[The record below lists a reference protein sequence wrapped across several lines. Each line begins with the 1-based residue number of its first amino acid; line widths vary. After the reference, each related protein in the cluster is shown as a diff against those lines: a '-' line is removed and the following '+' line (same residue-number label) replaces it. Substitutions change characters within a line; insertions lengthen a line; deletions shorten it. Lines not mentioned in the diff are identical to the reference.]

1 MSLMHTKD
9 HNMDVII
16 TPILQI
22 KKSEVQKGYFTWN
35 HPIVVKREILAAKGG
50 F

>member
-1 MSLMHTKD
+1 MHTID
-9 HNMDVII
+9 HSMDVII

-22 KKSEVQKGYFTWN
+22 NKSEVQKGYFTWN
-35 HPIVVKREILAAKGG
+35 HPIVVKGGILVVKGD

>member
-1 MSLMHTKD
+1 MSLKHRID
-9 HNMDVII
+9 HSMDVII

-35 HPIVVKREILAAKGG
+35 HPIVVKRGILVANGD